1 MQRATQVAA
10 LPGEQERHQVHRLRH
25 SRLDTTAL
33 ALATGFAP
41 ADWTAYVDESL
52 DALVACGVEKF
63 FSQA

>member
-1 MQRATQVAA
+1 M
-10 LPGEQERHQVHRLRH
+10 
-25 SRLDTTAL
+25 
-33 ALATGFAP
+33 LATGFAP